1 MIVEGKMV
9 KYQAVCDALREIKK
23 SEVMDGKS

>member
-1 MIVEGKMV
+1 MV
-9 KYQAVCDALREIKK
+9 KYQAGCDALREIKK